1 MGKGIAIEPNDNKVY
16 ATFNG
21 TVQFVAETKHA
32 LGLLSDDGVELLIHV
47 GMDTVKM
54 KGKGFDVKVEVGLKI
69 NSGDLLL
76 EFDTEAIK
84 KEGYSL
90 VTPVIVTNSDAYED
104 NALCLNEEIENG
116 RTIINL
122 KELSASI

>member
-1 MGKGIAIEPNDNKVY
+1 MVHLKEKIETSEIESYRTKFLEAINDDLNMP
-16 ATFNG
+16 
-21 TVQFVAETKHA
+21 VAMSVVWE
-32 LGLLSDDGVELLIHV
+32 I
-47 GMDTVKM
+47 VKNP
-54 KGKGFDVKVEVGLKI
+54 KKSTQLA
-69 NSGDLLL
+69 DLLL

>member
-1 MGKGIAIEPNDNKVY
+1 
-16 ATFNG
+16 
-21 TVQFVAETKHA
+21 
-32 LGLLSDDGVELLIHV
+32 
-47 GMDTVKM
+47 M